1 MILKTFELN
10 KITNKATL
18 FLLYGKNEG
27 LKSEC
32 INEILKKNDGKIF
45 NYDEKQ
51 IRDEIE
57 NFYENILSG
66 SLFENSKIIIINRA
80 SDKIV
85 EIIQDTIDRN
95 ITNTKIIINAGV
107 LETKSKLR
115 TLFEKNQDL
124 ICIPTYPDNWIH
136 P

>member
-10 KITNKATL
+10 KITNKTTL

-51 IRDEIE
+51 IKDEIE

-85 EIIQDTIDRN
+85 EIIQELINRN
-95 ITNTKIIINAGV
+95 ITNTKIIINADI
-107 LETKSKLR
+107 LEKKIKTQI
-115 TLFEKNQDL
+115 F
-124 ICIPTYPDNWIH
+124 I
-136 P
+136 